1 MPITVGIAIRD
12 ASIHG
17 SIFSSTWGIAPL
29 QLKMTYKLGQLC
41 FGVGYGNLH
50 GGHL

>member
-12 ASIHG
+12 ASTHG

-29 QLKMTYKLGQLC
+29 QLKTMFKLGQLC
-41 FGVGYGNLH
+41 FGIGPL
-50 GGHL
+50 

>member
-17 SIFSSTWGIAPL
+17 SIFSGMEGIAPL
-29 QLKMTYKLGQLC
+29 QLKTTREVMPAQL
-41 FGVGYGNLH
+41 
-50 GGHL
+50 